1 MKSIVFDIRLN
12 SLYSIRIPYTWQS
25 ALSYPLP
32 PPSSI
37 IGMLAN
43 ALQRYKNDKHPIY
56 YLEVIENEVI
66 WANAKLLT
74 PFIVKSYTTSAITKW
89 EILLDG
95 KSTNALQRQ
104 FGYSK
109 NLRIVVVLKNENL
122 IEEVKKSLM
131 LTPLTCGDSESLVSI
146 EDEVKERDVK
156 ESKEKIIETEYPI
169 PFNKDIRIIEG
180 DGQVFLV
187 HEKCK
192 KKDKKLPL
200 FNYLLPIREEKGIF
214 YPSLVKAEI
223 LNGQVWKIENI
234 GYIVKRE

>member
-122 IEEVKKSLM
+122 IEGLKKSLM
-131 LTPLTCGDSESLVSI
+131 STPLTCGDSESLVSI

>member
-89 EILLDG
+89 EISLDG

-122 IEEVKKSLM
+122 IEGLKKSLM
-131 LTPLTCGDSESLVSI
+131 STPLTCGDSESLVSI
-146 EDEVKERDVK
+146 ENEVKERDVK